1 MCISSLPTLALGA
14 QGAGAVASI
23 VGSYYSARSQKD
35 ALGLQADL
43 EEYQAQNALV
53 QGEREM
59 QRSRLSTAQLKSTQ
73 RASMAANGVDLSQ
86 GSAAQVLTSTDTLGE
101 IDAQTIEHNAL
112 LNAWGYRSDARMK
125 RASASAISPGMSAAT
140 SLLGSAGQ
148 VASSWYAMSK
158 AGAFDTTTGQADPRA
173 GVRGQRGY

>member
-1 MCISSLPTLALGA
+1 MCVSSAAMGSLGTA
-14 QGAGAVASI
+14 SLGMQAAGALSSVI
-23 VGSYYSARSQKD
+23 GSYYSAQSQKG

-59 QRSRLSTAQLKSTQ
+59 QRSRLSTANLKSTQ
-73 RASMAANGVDLSQ
+73 RASMAANGVDLAD
-86 GSAAQVLTSTDTLGE
+86 GSAARVLTSTDVLGE

-125 RASASAISPGMSAAT
+125 RASASAISPGMSAFST
-140 SLLGSAGQ
+140 LLGSGAQ
-148 VASSWYAMSK
+148 VASSWYYLKK
-158 AGAFDTTTGQADPRA
+158 AGALG
-173 GVRGQRGY
+173 